1 MSAIPRRSF
10 LRLAGGTAA
19 FAALANLRSLP
30 AAAAAGSEAAFFAPA
45 EAEILTQVVERMVE
59 TGEPAAPAVRA
70 TRAIATIDALCA
82 SLDPGA
88 TAPLPALLRLVEWG
102 PPLFDGRLTRFTAL
116 DAAGKDVALAGWM
129 DSRFAWRRMAFLA
142 LRNLA
147 LLGYW
152 SQDETWPLIGYR
164 GPLIASPRSPLPDP
178 PRSPLAGPR
187 SPLAGPGSRGS
198 A

>member
-1 MSAIPRRSF
+1 
-10 LRLAGGTAA
+10 
-19 FAALANLRSLP
+19 
-30 AAAAAGSEAAFFAPA
+30 
-45 EAEILTQVVERMVE
+45 
-59 TGEPAAPAVRA
+59 
-70 TRAIATIDALCA
+70 
-82 SLDPGA
+82 
-88 TAPLPALLRLVEWG
+88 
-102 PPLFDGRLTRFTAL
+102 
-116 DAAGKDVALAGWM
+116 
-129 DSRFAWRRMAFLA
+129 MAFLA